1 MELPKQY
8 NAKENEEM
16 LQELWEKDGIYKFDT
31 ESDKEIY
38 SIDTPPPTISGK
50 MHIGHAFS
58 YAQQDMIARFKRMKG
73 FNVFY
78 PFGTD
83 DNGLPTDRLV
93 EKIKKIKSNRMDRKD
108 YIKLVLKTLEEIKPK
123 FIADWKRIGMSCDFN
138 MYYSTINEHCQKL
151 SQKSFIDLY
160 KDGREYRKDAP
171 TMWCPECK
179 TGISQ
184 VECEDKMIDS
194 FFNDIIFKIDGED
207 VIIAT
212 TRPELLPACV
222 AVFYHPEDKRFQKYD
237 GKMAK
242 VPLFDFEV
250 PVLADERADPEKG
263 SGLVMCCTFGDQTD
277 MEWQKAHNLPI
288 KIAISH
294 GGKMTEIA
302 GKYADMKIK
311 AARNMMIEELKDS
324 NLLVSQKPIQHAVNV
339 HERCGTEIEFLK
351 SKQWFIKYLDL
362 KDDMLKWGAELNW
375 YPKHMKHRYD
385 NWIKGLQ
392 WDWLISRQ
400 RHYGIP
406 FPVWYCKDCD
416 EVILA
421 KEEDLP
427 VDPLED
433 KPPVDK
439 CPKCG
444 CAEFEPEKDII
455 DTWATSSL
463 TPQLCTQLLK
473 DKPIYKKLFPMDLR
487 PQAHDIITFWLFN
500 TVVKSRLHYNVNPWK
515 DVVIM
520 GHAQDPHRKKMSK
533 SKGNV
538 VDPRVM
544 IEKFNADALRFW
556 AAGTKL
562 GDDLPFMEKDLVTAN
577 KIITKLWNAS
587 KFAIMHLEDYDGE
600 FDTSKLEVI
609 DKWMLSRMNK
619 LIKACTESFDK
630 YEFFR
635 TKSETELFFWQTF
648 CDNYMEIAKH
658 RLYNPD
664 IYGKDARK
672 SAQYTLYTVVL
683 NVLKL
688 FAPIMPYITEATYKL
703 YFAEKEGCKSIHNA
717 NWPEF
722 DKAMIDE
729 ESEAAGDLVVYA
741 VTNARRAKSEKN
753 VSLKTPVVNMVLKSK
768 LSMDDFKKI
777 ERDITATTFTE
788 IIRYEEIDKDSKI
801 DYEHEIAL

>member
-1 MELPKQY
+1 MELPKKY

-16 LQELWEKDGIYKFDT
+16 LQELWEKDRIYEFDT

-58 YAQQDMIARFKRMKG
+58 YAQQDMIARFKRMRG

-83 DNGLPTDRLV
+83 DNGLPTDKLV
-93 EKIKKIKSNRMDRKD
+93 EKTKKIRSKDMERKD
-108 YIKLVLKTLEEIKPK
+108 YVKLVLKTLEEIRPQ

-138 MYYSTINEHCQKL
+138 MYYTTINEHCQKL

-160 KDGREYRKDAP
+160 KKGREYRKDAP
-171 TMWCPECK
+171 TMWCPGCK

-184 VECEDKMIDS
+184 VECEDKMVDS
-194 FFNDIIFKIDGED
+194 FFNDIIFKIDRKD
-207 VIIAT
+207 AKIAT

-222 AVFYHPEDKRFQKYD
+222 AVFYHPEDKRFKKYD

-277 MEWQKAHNLPI
+277 MEWQKAHDLPI

-311 AARNMMIEELKDS
+311 AARNMMIEDLKDS

-339 HERCGTEIEFLK
+339 HERCGTEIEFIK

-362 KDDMLKWGAELNW
+362 KEDMIKWGAELNW
-375 YPKHMKHRYD
+375 YPGHMKHRYD
-385 NWIKGLQ
+385 NWVRGLQ

-421 KEEDLP
+421 REEDLP

-433 KPPVDK
+433 KPQVDK

-444 CAEFEPEKDII
+444 CSEFEPEKDIM

-587 KFAIMHLEDYDGE
+587 KFAIMHLEDYDGK

-609 DKWMLSRMNK
+609 DKWMLSRMHR
-619 LIKACTESFDK
+619 LIKGCTESFDK

-664 IYGKDARK
+664 VYGEDARK
-672 SAQYTLYTVVL
+672 SAQYTLYRVVL

-703 YFAEKEGCKSIHNA
+703 YFAEKEGCKSIHKA
-717 NWPEF
+717 SWPEF
-722 DKAMIDE
+722 DEGMIDE

-788 IIRYEEIDKDSKI
+788 IIRYEELDKDSKI
-801 DYEHEIAL
+801 DYEHEISL

>member
-1 MELPKQY
+1 
-8 NAKENEEM
+8 
-16 LQELWEKDGIYKFDT
+16 
-31 ESDKEIY
+31 
-38 SIDTPPPTISGK
+38 
-50 MHIGHAFS
+50 
-58 YAQQDMIARFKRMKG
+58 
-73 FNVFY
+73 
-78 PFGTD
+78 
-83 DNGLPTDRLV
+83 
-93 EKIKKIKSNRMDRKD
+93 
-108 YIKLVLKTLEEIKPK
+108 
-123 FIADWKRIGMSCDFN
+123 
-138 MYYSTINEHCQKL
+138 
-151 SQKSFIDLY
+151 
-160 KDGREYRKDAP
+160 
-171 TMWCPECK
+171 
-179 TGISQ
+179 
-184 VECEDKMIDS
+184 
-194 FFNDIIFKIDGED
+194 
-207 VIIAT
+207 
-212 TRPELLPACV
+212 
-222 AVFYHPEDKRFQKYD
+222 
-237 GKMAK
+237 
-242 VPLFDFEV
+242 
-250 PVLADERADPEKG
+250 
-263 SGLVMCCTFGDQTD
+263 
-277 MEWQKAHNLPI
+277 
-288 KIAISH
+288 
-294 GGKMTEIA
+294 
-302 GKYADMKIK
+302 
-311 AARNMMIEELKDS
+311 
-324 NLLVSQKPIQHAVNV
+324 
-339 HERCGTEIEFLK
+339 
-351 SKQWFIKYLDL
+351 
-362 KDDMLKWGAELNW
+362 
-375 YPKHMKHRYD
+375 
-385 NWIKGLQ
+385 
-392 WDWLISRQ
+392 
-400 RHYGIP
+400 
-406 FPVWYCKDCD
+406 
-416 EVILA
+416 
-421 KEEDLP
+421 
-427 VDPLED
+427 
-433 KPPVDK
+433 
-439 CPKCG
+439 
-444 CAEFEPEKDII
+444 
-455 DTWATSSL
+455 
-463 TPQLCTQLLK
+463 
-473 DKPIYKKLFPMDLR
+473 
-487 PQAHDIITFWLFN
+487 
-500 TVVKSRLHYNVNPWK
+500 
-515 DVVIM
+515 VIM

-664 IYGKDARK
+664 VYGKDARK